1 MSDRLPPL
9 SPFTSDFR
17 LDPWQKRVL
26 KLIDARKSVVIS
38 APTSSGKTVISTY
51 VATLGRLINK
61 PTAAAVAT
69 NRPAPPAN
77 PNGEEAEEEV
87 EGDEDEINTNV
98 SNKDR
103 VLFVVPTEPLV
114 WQVAA
119 HFARHILNGNVALVT
134 DQLIYS
140 PHPTLKEPPAVVVGT
155 PRALETA
162 MTKIRGKAS
171 FLEKQH
177 LVDRAQMVGGFDHY
191 GWVVYDEIHVL
202 DGEDGEALQRL
213 IRLMKCNFLALS
225 ATVGNAEEL
234 RSWMEKVRGE
244 HLNVEVVNAPRPA
257 PGPEST
263 MGDGTISTRETV
275 EQSIDRAERE
285 DANRLVKLQ
294 THDVRFLNIQRH
306 IWTKSATSNAFELK
320 LLHPLSAITLK
331 FLQGAGFKTAGL
343 PMTPRDSYV
352 LYEAMKAHYPTDAIA
367 DLDPHRVFSTDE
379 SARITLSQ
387 AKDYEDLL
395 KERLEGLAKT
405 HVPETQSL
413 LDAYH
418 LEDLTPE
425 FDICEMS
432 LNLKRQNMLPCL
444 VFHLN
449 VFELIHLFRELLSG
463 VERRQKETHPNYYL
477 TLQQK
482 AASKK
487 AQQESLQ
494 RDMKSSK
501 DLEEA
506 QREGVIED
514 SIEVVDFTAPH
525 PDFVFCP
532 GAPISSREF
541 EDICKEVKQRDHFE
555 GDFSKHALMRALRR
569 GIGIYINDHH
579 FTAYRVAIMRLAMQ
593 GKLGL
598 VLSDA
603 SLAYGVN
610 MPFRSCVFCGEMGG
624 KLDTILAQQMAGRS
638 GRRGLDT
645 QGHLIYAG
653 ARAKFVRRLMLAEIP
668 AITGREPRYHTQFLQ
683 EMLSL
688 HSNPKELY
696 PNQMHHLGGATLQDF
711 ILQSS
716 GDPTY
721 EVVPNFRDV
730 SIQLLLELNLIEEC
744 DQLPPDQEDAA
755 REAESVDFNSSATI
769 SHYRPFQ
776 GRAGLNGTSLPAVN
790 CPQLWMVWEL
800 RQSLSESIYLGCML
814 PHLFDEFIQVNAKSD
829 VGEDVSTQLT
839 FLLFLLLTIDR
850 TPYKGTGGFCTH
862 DLMNH
867 PFITSRGLSEKL
879 LPYEEKLRN
888 IEAIVERLPLPKK
901 DLLQNWKTIKVPDP
915 NQKLK
920 PGEEVKMIE
929 IRVPFPI
936 GEPLDA
942 TVFDCLTNPGHIIS
956 LPSEVKQFL
965 KEKFLSIQVK
975 LAVMHN
981 TLFGDTAKYGKFAML
996 TRSAHLRSSSL
1007 SLTHSLPAS
1016 LRKCF
1021 NLIQYVSRDLIQ
1033 NIVNFADVSSAD
1045 TERI

>member
-1 MSDRLPPL
+1 
-9 SPFTSDFR
+9 
-17 LDPWQKRVL
+17 
-26 KLIDARKSVVIS
+26 
-38 APTSSGKTVISTY
+38 
-51 VATLGRLINK
+51 
-61 PTAAAVAT
+61 
-69 NRPAPPAN
+69 
-77 PNGEEAEEEV
+77 
-87 EGDEDEINTNV
+87 
-98 SNKDR
+98 
-103 VLFVVPTEPLV
+103 
-114 WQVAA
+114 
-119 HFARHILNGNVALVT
+119 
-134 DQLIYS
+134 
-140 PHPTLKEPPAVVVGT
+140 
-155 PRALETA
+155 
-162 MTKIRGKAS
+162 
-171 FLEKQH
+171 
-177 LVDRAQMVGGFDHY
+177 
-191 GWVVYDEIHVL
+191 
-202 DGEDGEALQRL
+202 
-213 IRLMKCNFLALS
+213 
-225 ATVGNAEEL
+225 
-234 RSWMEKVRGE
+234 MEKVRGE
-244 HLNVEVVNAPRPA
+244 HLNVEVVNAPRPV
-257 PGPEST
+257 PGPET
-263 MGDGTISTRETV
+263 MSPLVSTRETA
-275 EQSIDRAERE
+275 EQSIERAERE

-306 IWTKSATSNAFELK
+306 IWTKPATSNAFELK
-320 LLHPLSAITLK
+320 LLHPLSAITLQ
-331 FLQGAGFKTAGL
+331 FLQGAAFKAAGL

-352 LYEAMKAHYPTDAIA
+352 LFEAMKAHYPGEVIS

-387 AKDYEDLL
+387 AKDYEDIL
-395 KERLEGLAKT
+395 KDRLESLAKT
-405 HVPETQSL
+405 HPEQTQAL

-418 LEDLTPE
+418 LDDLTEE
-425 FDICEMS
+425 FDICELS

-449 VFELIHLFRELLSG
+449 VFELIKLFRQLLSG
-463 VERRQKETHPNYYL
+463 VEQRQKETHPNYYL

-482 AASKK
+482 AAAKK
-487 AQQESLQ
+487 AQQDSLQ
-494 RDMKSSK
+494 RDMKSGK

-593 GKLGL
+593 GKLGI

-653 ARAKFVRRLMLAEIP
+653 ARAHFVRRLMLAEIP
-668 AITGREPRYHTQFLQ
+668 AIKGREPHYHTQFLQ

-688 HSNPKELY
+688 HANPRDLY
-696 PNQMHHLGGATLQDF
+696 PNQMLHLGGQSLEDF
-711 ILQSS
+711 CLQSR
-716 GDPTY
+716 GDPAY
-721 EVVPNFRDV
+721 QPLPNFRDV
-730 SIQLLLELNLIEEC
+730 SIQVLLELNLIEEC
-744 DQLPPDQEDAA
+744 DQLSRDQEDNLRGEDAI
-755 REAESVDFNSSATI
+755 DFNSSATI

-850 TPYKGTGGFCTH
+850 TPFKGEEGAALGYCSH
-862 DLMNH
+862 DLMRH
-867 PFITSRGLSEKL
+867 PFVTSRGLSEKL

-888 IEAIVERLPLPKK
+888 VEVVIEALPVPKK
-901 DLLQNWKTIKVPDP
+901 HLLQNWKT
-915 NQKLK
+915 
-920 PGEEVKMIE
+920 EVHDGQTFKF
-929 IRVPFPI
+929 PFPI

-942 TVFDCLTNPGHIIS
+942 TVFDCLSNPGHINES
-956 LPSEVKQFL
+956 MPSEVKQFL

-981 TLFGDTAKYGKFAML
+981 TLFGDTAKYGKLAML
-996 TRSAHLRSSSL
+996 T
-1007 SLTHSLPAS
+1007 
-1016 LRKCF
+1016 RKCF

-1033 NIVNFADVSSAD
+1033 NIVNFTDVSSAD
-1045 TERI
+1045 TERIG